1 MFSTA
6 DSHDSYTFL
15 PFFKIRLKNEEKR
28 LTSET
33 LFPLSIGY
41 KQKKAV
47 TK

>member
-1 MFSTA
+1 MKPSGFYV
-6 DSHDSYTFL
+6 D
-15 PFFKIRLKNEEKR
+15 PR